1 MDSTSAS
8 PAYEEVIP
16 YQNRYNN
23 PIFTP
28 AYRVYPGN
36 TIQPHSTVT
45 PILHP
50 SAPYPIQTFQPG
62 SNFLPVI
69 NQNTIYQVPTH
80 QTIENFR
87 ANAVTQL
94 GFRTDMAVC
103 IEDRL
108 IIDFEKLSCYMFEKS
123 GLHPQVKHN
132 IPMEIQSKGITHQ
145 IWMKWMSEL
154 DEIQKM
160 APSVCGCLMIFCV
173 PYGIMQSILCATVCP
188 LSMNHQFSWLPC
200 CYGDWY
206 EALRQWMNDVNAS
219 LSKIDMYAK
228 FMTYK
233 PYNNAPR

>member
-23 PIFTP
+23 PIFTL

-36 TIQPHSTVT
+36 NIQPHSTVT

-50 SAPYPIQTFQPG
+50 SAPYPIQNFQPG

-87 ANAVTQL
+87 ANAVTQA
-94 GFRTDMAVC
+94 DMAVR

-108 IIDFEKLSCYMFEKS
+108 LI
-123 GLHPQVKHN
+123 
-132 IPMEIQSKGITHQ
+132 SKNYRAACLKNLVFTH
-145 IWMKWMSEL
+145 K
-154 DEIQKM
+154 
-160 APSVCGCLMIFCV
+160 
-173 PYGIMQSILCATVCP
+173 
-188 LSMNHQFSWLPC
+188 
-200 CYGDWY
+200 
-206 EALRQWMNDVNAS
+206 
-219 LSKIDMYAK
+219 
-228 FMTYK
+228 
-233 PYNNAPR
+233 